1 MYKGMSKKAK
11 SKKKAKRQTSGLVK
25 ILEAVVIIGS
35 LAAIIIKFFKVRKSK
50 K

>member
-1 MYKGMSKKAK
+1 MARKVK
-11 SKKKAKRQTSGLVK
+11 SKKKVKRQTSGLMK

-35 LAAIIIKFFKVRKSK
+35 VAAVLIKFFKVRKSK